1 MTEAVVFMG
10 LQLKNPLIVAAGPW
24 SRDHAAIQKAINAGA
39 AAVVTET
46 IALESSS
53 MIYPRVY
60 ARNGE
65 MLNTTLYSTIP
76 FEAWEDELR
85 QIDKK
90 DSFLICNIRGSTP
103 SELSYIAT
111 RMERWGADGLEL
123 SPFTPIGTKLE
134 SAGSNPDDI
143 FQMLRSVLEAV
154 TIPVSIRLPSHLA
167 CTRAFVKAIE
177 RSGAKAVSTTET
189 MKALWGVD
197 IEQRTSLVPTFGGY
211 SGTHL
216 FPITLATIATLS
228 QLTNCEISAMG
239 GVRTFENVLEAI
251 MLGASTVQLGSAILL
266 EGYQAIQDIVSGL
279 EDWMTA
285 HRLSSYDQIRGAA
298 LPTLATFEEL
308 EPRRMHAARTAAQ
321 TLGISPSAL
330 AACQKACLQQAILD
344 TMEIDAQKC
353 NGCGLCVSLLPQY
366 FEMRYCRQT
375 YDKTGSVLMC
385 ADSVFL

>member
-1 MTEAVVFMG
+1 MTEAAVFMG

-24 SRDHAAIQKAINAGA
+24 SKDHAAIQQAIDAGA

-46 IALESSS
+46 ITLESSG
-53 MIYPRVY
+53 MIYPRIY
-60 ARNGE
+60 ERNGE

-90 DSFLICNIRGSTP
+90 DSFVICNIRGSTP

-123 SPFTPIGTKLE
+123 CPFTPIGAKLE
-134 SAGSNPDDI
+134 SAASNPDDI
-143 FQMLRSVLEAV
+143 FQMLRSVVEAV

-197 IEQRTSLVPTFGGY
+197 IEHRTSLVPTFGGY

-216 FPITLATIATLS
+216 FPITLATVATLS

-239 GVRTFENVLEAI
+239 GIQTFENALEAI

-266 EGYQAIQDIVSGL
+266 DGYQSIGNIVSGL
-279 EDWMTA
+279 EAWMA
-285 HRLSSYDQIRGAA
+285 ARQLSSYEQIRGAA
-298 LPTLATFEEL
+298 LPSLATFEEL
-308 EPRRMHAARTAAQ
+308 ESQPMRAVRTPAQ
-321 TLGISPSAL
+321 TAEASPSAL
-330 AACQKACLQQAILD
+330 AACQKACLQQAIRD
-344 TMEIDAQKC
+344 TMEIDAQRC
-353 NGCGLCVSLLPQY
+353 NGCGLCVSLLPSL
-366 FEMRYCRQT
+366 FKMEYCR
-375 YDKTGSVLMC
+375 
-385 ADSVFL
+385 